1 MLRRPIP
8 WMAVLLAAFAL
19 TAACSRHGPA
29 EPQLCK
35 VHVAGVR
42 IDPGTSNP
50 IVDLVEDGGDQR
62 SLSILVG
69 EFEADS
75 IARAIEPEP
84 VVRPNPHDLVKE
96 VLDRIDGH
104 VRRTV
109 VTELRDGTYFAV
121 IDVELH
127 GRTVSVDARPSDAIA
142 VALRAGAQVWV
153 RDSLLG
159 AAELP
164 DDGHSLD
171 IDFRAQRPHERRVGA
186 PL

>member
-1 MLRRPIP
+1 MLRRAPLRL
-8 WMAVLLAAFAL
+8 AFLAALAL
-19 TAACSRHGPA
+19 ACSRHGSS
-29 EPQLCK
+29 EPQLCG

-42 IDPGTSNP
+42 IDPGTSSP

-62 SLSILVG
+62 SLSIAVG

-75 IARAIEPEP
+75 IARAIEHEP
-84 VVRPNPHDLVKE
+84 VVRPNPHDLLKA
-96 VLDRIDGH
+96 VLDTIDGH

-109 VTELRDGTYFAV
+109 VTDLREGTYFAV
-121 IDVELH
+121 IEVELR

-142 VALRAGAQVWV
+142 LALRAGAPVLV

-164 DDGHSLD
+164 DDGHALE
-171 IDFRAQRPHERRVGA
+171 IDFRAQHRHERPVGA